1 MRRPYSAEPRSNLTP
16 PVEKPPPPNGL
27 MSYFPFPGGSNFFG
41 NMNAGIGWGLAAA
54 ADVQIA
60 FLIFNVFFSA
70 TVALACLY
78 AVPSQRVT

>member
-1 MRRPYSAEPRSNLTP
+1 VRVWESLTRDVIIVDEGLSSAAS
-16 PVEKPPPPNGL
+16 L

-60 FLIFNVFFSA
+60 LLIFNVFLFA

-78 AVPSQRVT
+78 AVLSQRVT